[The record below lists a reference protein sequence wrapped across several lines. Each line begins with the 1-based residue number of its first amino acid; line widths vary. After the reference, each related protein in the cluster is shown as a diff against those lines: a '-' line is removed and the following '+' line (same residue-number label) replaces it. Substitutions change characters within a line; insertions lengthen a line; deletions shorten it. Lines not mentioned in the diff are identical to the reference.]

1 MNLVELDRFLP
12 RDRRARGGFL
22 SSAAAAVARWIGIDP
37 ISRAEKRLHAMTD
50 GQLADIGITR
60 VQIAQAVR
68 YGRNAV
74 TERGAEIIPMRRRP
88 TRPSGG
94 PDVPH
99 AA

>member
-12 RDRRARGGFL
+12 RSRLARRGL
-22 SSAAAAVARWIGIDP
+22 LPAAAAVVARWIGLDP
-37 ISRAEKRLHAMTD
+37 ISRAEKRLHEMTD

-60 VQIAQAVR
+60 AQIADAVR
-68 YGRNAV
+68 YGRGAPSG
-74 TERGAEIIPMRRRP
+74 RCAEIIPMRRRP